1 VIDVSELTT
10 KRIAQRLAQ
19 ARRDLGLTLTDAAS
33 QAGVSAA
40 HLSRIERGDRQPS
53 IGLLIELGRAYR
65 MSLGQLVGEE
75 PQEALHVIKDGS
87 AATYAGTGGTYT
99 PLSGIVGQNLLTAIR
114 FELQPHEST
123 THNVHHAG
131 EEWVYVLQGQVNLVQ
146 GSNTMELATGDVV
159 HFEAQ
164 MRHHLL
170 NTTDE
175 PATVLIVTAGAGGAN
190 NNAHPA

>member
-1 VIDVSELTT
+1 MTT
-10 KRIAQRLAQ
+10 KRIAARLAQ
-19 ARRDLGLTLTDAAS
+19 ARRDLGLTLKDAAS
-33 QAGVSAA
+33 QAGVSVA

-75 PQEALHVIKDGS
+75 PQETLHLIRNGT
-87 AATYAGTGGTYT
+87 AAPYAGTGGTYT

-114 FELQPHEST
+114 FELNAHEST
-123 THNVHHAG
+123 THDVHHAG
-131 EEWVYVLQGQVNLVQ
+131 EEWIYLLAGDAGLVQ
-146 GSNTMELATGDVV
+146 GETTLDLSAGDVV

-164 MRHHLL
+164 VPHHLV
-170 NTTDE
+170 NTADA
-175 PATVLIVTAGAGGAN
+175 PAIVLIVTASTGGTT